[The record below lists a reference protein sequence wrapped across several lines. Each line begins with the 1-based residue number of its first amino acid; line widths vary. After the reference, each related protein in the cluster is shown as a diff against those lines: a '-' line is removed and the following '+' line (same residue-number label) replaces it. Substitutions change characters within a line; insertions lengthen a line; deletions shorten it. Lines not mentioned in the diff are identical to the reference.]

1 MTNVQTGLFISKR
14 DPNNFVLILKRDKEG
29 QAMILRRISDW
40 PRGGWRSPFEELERM
55 KRQVDR
61 LSEGLTGRFFGE
73 PTAGVFPLINLTE
86 DHDNYYVR
94 AELPGIK
101 ADDLDLSV
109 TGNNLSIA
117 GERKILPEDENA
129 NYHRRE
135 REAGKFSRVI
145 SVPTQVDTTKV
156 EAHSEDGILTV
167 VLPKAESA
175 KPKQI
180 TVKTA

>member
-1 MTNVQTGLFISKR
+1 
-14 DPNNFVLILKRDKEG
+14 
-29 QAMILRRISDW
+29 MILRRISDW
-40 PRGGWRSPFEELERM
+40 PTGGWRSPFEELERM

-61 LSEGLTGRFFGE
+61 LSEGLAGRFFGE
-73 PTAGVFPLINLTE
+73 PTAGVFPLITLTE

-101 ADDLDLSV
+101 AKDLDLSV

-145 SVPTQVDTTKV
+145 TVPSQVDTTKV

-180 TVKTA
+180 TIKTT

>member
-1 MTNVQTGLFISKR
+1 
-14 DPNNFVLILKRDKEG
+14 
-29 QAMILRRISDW
+29 MILRRISDW
-40 PRGGWRSPFEELERM
+40 PTGGWRNPFEELEYM

-61 LSEGLTGRFFGE
+61 LSEGLTGKFFGE

-117 GERKILPEDENA
+117 GERKILPEDEDE

-135 REAGKFSRVI
+135 REVGKFSRVI
-145 SVPTQVDTTKV
+145 SVPAQVDTTKV

-180 TVKTA
+180 AVKAA

>member
-1 MTNVQTGLFISKR
+1 
-14 DPNNFVLILKRDKEG
+14 
-29 QAMILRRISDW
+29 MILRRISDW
-40 PRGGWRSPFEELERM
+40 PTGGWRGPFEEVERM

-101 ADDLDLSV
+101 AVDLELSV
-109 TGNNLSIA
+109 TGNNLSIV

-145 SVPTQVDTTKV
+145 TLPTQVDTTKV